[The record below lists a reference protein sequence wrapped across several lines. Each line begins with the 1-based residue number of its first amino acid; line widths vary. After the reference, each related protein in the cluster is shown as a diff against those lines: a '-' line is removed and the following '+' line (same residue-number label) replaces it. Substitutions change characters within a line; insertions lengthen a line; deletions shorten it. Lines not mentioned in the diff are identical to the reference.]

1 MPDKLASRLQ
11 IHYSPGKS
19 LHLKRCFDDIL
30 DSTVSP
36 TGIHPKMGSVFDN
49 VFRNVEE
56 VGGDIGKDKR
66 RRKNPQ
72 TWSDSTRNN
81 FYLDWNSV
89 QSHLV
94 VVPYNHTT

>member
-11 IHYSPGKS
+11 IHYSPGNF
-19 LHLKRCFDDIL
+19 LHLKQCFDDIL
-30 DSTVSP
+30 DDAVSP

-56 VGGDIGKDKR
+56 VGHGGDIGKDKR

-72 TWSDSTRNN
+72 
-81 FYLDWNSV
+81 V
-89 QSHLV
+89 
-94 VVPYNHTT
+94 